1 MIRLFKHYVPR
12 SILLM
17 GLLEI
22 VALFLSAEAAW
33 QFRSFQI
40 GSEASPLGL
49 RLQHLLTYALT
60 VSLTM
65 SAVGLYQPDYFRS
78 LRLTAPRMMV
88 ALGLSLVV
96 LSVIFFLYPDVS
108 LWRSILLYA
117 AVLSFAS
124 VLLIRAALSRII
136 GLSRFRRRVLVLG
149 AGPRARRIAE
159 LSRSP
164 NAGFTVVGF
173 IRMTE
178 NEPVVPDAVDRQSI
192 AALDRHAAQLGV
204 AEAVLAVEERRGALP
219 VQDLL
224 KMKLDGVRVS
234 ELSTFLERETGRVDL
249 RSASPSWL
257 IFSDGFLGS
266 HQLSVAM
273 KRVFDVIVSGIL
285 LLLTGPILLV
295 AITAIKLTSP
305 GPVFYRQQRVGQLG
319 KLFDV
324 IKLRTMRTD
333 AEKDGTPQWAQK
345 GDPRVTPIGRILRL
359 TRIDEIPQIFNVF
372 RGDMSFVG
380 PRPERPFFVQDLAAQ
395 IPYYN
400 ERHVVKPGI
409 TGWAQINY
417 PYGASLDDAR
427 HKLEYDLYY
436 VKNYSLFLDML
447 IIVQTVRVVLFP
459 SGVH

>member
-1 MIRLFKHYVPR
+1 MIRLFKHYVPQ
-12 SILLM
+12 SILLL
-17 GLLEI
+17 GLIELA
-22 VALFLSAEAAW
+22 ALFLSAEAAW
-33 QFRSFQI
+33 QLRIFQI
-40 GSEASPLGL
+40 GNAPTAMHA
-49 RLQHLLTYALT
+49 RLPQLLTYTLT
-60 VSLTM
+60 VGLTM

-78 LRLTAPRMMV
+78 LRLSATRMLV

-96 LSVIFFLYPDVS
+96 LSVIFFVYPDVS

-117 AVLSFAS
+117 ALMSFGVILVVRA
-124 VLLIRAALSRII
+124 LISRVV
-136 GLSRFRRRVLVLG
+136 GLHRFRRRVLVLG
-149 AGPRARRIAE
+149 AGARARRIAE
-159 LSRSP
+159 LAKDP
-164 NAGFTVVGF
+164 NAGFTVVGYV
-173 IRMTE
+173 RMTE
-178 NEPVVPDAVDRQSI
+178 QEPVVADAVDRQNI
-192 AALDRHAAQLGV
+192 AAFDKFAAQLGV
-204 AEAVLAVEERRGALP
+204 EEAVLAVEERRGALP

-234 ELSTFLERETGRVDL
+234 ELSSFLERQTGRVDL

-266 HQLSVAM
+266 QYLSVMM
-273 KRVFDVIVSGIL
+273 KRVFDVIVSGVL
-285 LLLTGPILLV
+285 LLLTAPILLV
-295 AITAIKLTSP
+295 AIIAVKLTSP
-305 GPVFYRQQRVGQLG
+305 GAVFYRQQRVGQLG
-319 KLFDV
+319 KVFDV
-324 IKLRTMRTD
+324 VKLRTMRND
-333 AEKDGTPQWAQK
+333 AEKDGKPQWAQK
-345 GDPRVTPIGRILRL
+345 SDPRVTSVGRVLRL

-436 VKNYSLFLDML
+436 IKNYSLFLDML